1 MQKLRKK
8 FQHHTLGGLFEA
20 KIATYRGNYGEAV
33 DGERRFRFLS
43 LFLRAVCRVRAQGLN
58 LMCPILGLSSSLS
71 VAARSS
77 PDLPIVL

>member
-33 DGERRFRFLS
+33 DGERRFRFLHFTVY
-43 LFLRAVCRVRAQGLN
+43 LVHAQGL
-58 LMCPILGLSSSLS
+58 
-71 VAARSS
+71 R
-77 PDLPIVL
+77 